1 MTFYLTLL
9 SLVFREYNIKKGK
22 IFLYLLVVFWCF
34 TVGMTRVF
42 LGVHT
47 FEQISV
53 GFGLGLLIHILT
65 CHFFYRQIESSL
77 EGIHAGTTKFFSKI
91 LVMYLIIDVMI
102 VALYNINTT
111 YFAISQDWTN
121 NIWSQCPNTE
131 KFVSVDYENLN
142 KQFTTSGKY
151 GGY

>member
-1 MTFYLTLL
+1 
-9 SLVFREYNIKKGK
+9 
-22 IFLYLLVVFWCF
+22 VVFWCF

-47 FEQISV
+47 FEQIII
-53 GFGLGLLIHILT
+53 GFSLGLMIHILT
-65 CHFFYRQIESSL
+65 CHIIYNQIKGAL
-77 EGIHAGTTKFFSKI
+77 EGIQVGTTSFFSKI
-91 LVMYLIIDVMI
+91 FIMYIIFDLTVI
-102 VALYNINTT
+102 TLYNLNTT
-111 YFAISQDWTN
+111 YYEIPDQWTS
-121 NIWSQCPNTE
+121 NIWSQCPNTN